1 MAYAYL
7 FCLLME
13 QISDH
18 NYLIVIYQR
27 NILIRTVYYLG
38 HGQKSDS
45 ILRAMW
51 IKDRRISQLGHKDR
65 RCIELMNGS
74 DTKRFLVGRLC

>member
-18 NYLIVIYQR
+18 DYLIVIYQR
-27 NILIRTVYYLG
+27 NILIGTVYYLG
-38 HGQKSDS
+38 HRQKSDS
-45 ILRAMW
+45 ILRAIQLKKRITHNW
-51 IKDRRISQLGHKDR
+51 AIKTIGVL
-65 RCIELMNGS
+65 N
-74 DTKRFLVGRLC
+74 